1 MKVFEW
7 IQEKAKRT
15 LSRFGAASLWGFA
28 LFLLL
33 SYLNLWEKD
42 HIDLLAVL
50 FALGNGA
57 LSSVVI
63 KIFLEIKNRKV
74 MPLIYL
80 LPGVIFYGLFSLYQ
94 AKSYLILGG
103 LGLAAALTG
112 LLVFLLSAEK
122 KGKSAF
128 PPVFL
133 AALESSGLS
142 LLTAGAISLCIA
154 AVNALLFH
162 LSWRWWIEAFYFGFF
177 VAGWNIFL
185 SELPEAGGPVPFSP
199 MAGKVLMRV
208 FLPLYGIYLLILYGY
223 LGKIAWALEM
233 PEGTMNWYASVAV
246 LGYVFFTFMLY
257 GKDEKISRLI
267 RWGGI
272 FLIPI
277 VAVQLWGVHIRY
289 TAYGLTTWRYLSL
302 FCTFYGI
309 IAMILGILGKPIRSL
324 FLLGSLLSLLLTMTP
339 MNIIDIPARD
349 QQARLTGI
357 LEKYHM
363 LKDGEIL
370 PGSVEGED
378 RERLLS
384 AYYYLDY
391 DRSRETNPFTVTVS
405 NSEVLREMAE
415 ERLPETGEGKEL
427 SYFQLTAPIREISVE
442 GWKRLIPFKGKITE
456 GKLTVKSETGEE
468 TFDVG
473 SFMEP
478 FPKAGKRQ
486 YAEPVL
492 FEPDETHRMYF
503 RSINFE
509 AGKPV
514 HGEGILLE
522 K

>member
-1 MKVFEW
+1 MKVLAW
-7 IQEKAKRT
+7 IEEKVRRSLT
-15 LSRFGAASLWGFA
+15 RFGAASLWGAA

-33 SYLNLWEKD
+33 SYLNLWEKNEVG
-42 HIDLLAVL
+42 LLPVL
-50 FALGNGA
+50 FALGNAA
-57 LSSVVI
+57 LASVVM
-63 KIFLEIKNRKV
+63 KVFLEIRNQKV
-74 MPLIYL
+74 LPLIYL
-80 LPGVIFYGLFSLYQ
+80 LPGIIFYGLFSLYQ

-103 LGLAAALTG
+103 LGLAAALMG
-112 LLVFLLSAEK
+112 LLVFLLSPGGRE
-122 KGKSAF
+122 KSAF
-128 PPVFL
+128 PSVFP
-133 AALESSGLS
+133 AALKALGLS

-162 LSWRWWIEAFYFGFF
+162 LSWRWWTEAFYFGFF

-185 SELPEAGGPVPFSP
+185 SELPEAGGPVHVFP
-199 MAGKVLMRV
+199 MADKVLTRV

-257 GKDEKISRLI
+257 GGAKIPKLI
-267 RWGGI
+267 RWGGV
-272 FLIPI
+272 LLLPI
-277 VAVQLWGVHIRY
+277 VAVQLWGVYIRY
-289 TAYGLTTWRYLSL
+289 TAYGLTTWRYLSIA
-302 FCTFYGI
+302 CTFYGI
-309 IAMILGILGKPIRSL
+309 IVMAFGILGKSIHPL
-324 FLLGSLLSLLLTMTP
+324 FLLGAFLSLILTLTP
-339 MNIIDIPARD
+339 LNIIDIPAKD
-349 QQARLTGI
+349 QQARLTKV

-370 PGSVEGED
+370 PGTVEGED
-378 RERLLS
+378 REKLLS

-391 DRSRETNPFTVTVS
+391 DRSRETDPFTVTIS
-405 NSEVLREMAE
+405 KSEVLREIA
-415 ERLPETGEGKEL
+415 EGKRTETKEGKGL

-442 GWKRLIPFKGKITE
+442 GWKRLIPFKGKIAD
-456 GKLTVKSETGEE
+456 GKLTVKSESGEE

-473 SFMEP
+473 PFMEP

-486 YAEPVL
+486 YGAPVV
-492 FEPDETHRMYF
+492 FEPDANHRIYF
-503 RSINFE
+503 KAINFE